1 MTTSQAQHTESLVQ
15 TSVNKNIGWLQ
26 FDGSRPLD
34 GRFWQDLAEAIT
46 STAEHDMACLVLTGG
61 EDVFSVGN
69 NLAWLSKAV
78 GSATRRG
85 EGCKAIYSAGTP
97 MRRVA
102 RLLDDLP
109 IVTVAV
115 VSGDA
120 IGAGLEL
127 ACLTDLRICIGPAIL
142 KLPEPQ
148 LGVLPDLASHER
160 LNEVLGFRLTRQ
172 LLIASETVRVEHPHS
187 GLFADHHCSDMR
199 SAAEYLR
206 AISPTLPKG
215 KVLPLLR
222 RANYHAHQ
230 AEVASRQNTQICAP
244 EQFRENIRS
253 YVELNDD

>member
-1 MTTSQAQHTESLVQ
+1 MTTSTSPQTESLVQ
-15 TSVNKNIGWLQ
+15 TSVNENVAWLQ

-34 GRFWQDLAEAIT
+34 GRFWQDLAEAIA
-46 STAEHDMACLVLTGG
+46 STTKHDMACLVLTGG

-85 EGCKAIYSAGTP
+85 ERSEALYSSGTP
-97 MRRVA
+97 MRSVA
-102 RLLDDLP
+102 RLLNDLP
-109 IVTVAV
+109 IVTVAI

-127 ACLTDLRICIGPAIL
+127 ACLTDLRICIGPANL

-160 LNEVLGFRLTRQ
+160 LNEVLGFHLTRR
-172 LLIASETVRVEHPHS
+172 LLITSETVRIEHPHF
-187 GLFADHHCSDMR
+187 GPFTDHHCSDMPG
-199 SAAEYLR
+199 AAEYVR
-206 AISPTLPKG
+206 EISLTLPKG
-215 KVLPLLR
+215 KVLPWLR
-222 RANYHAHQ
+222 RANYHARQ
-230 AEVASRQNTQICAP
+230 AELASRQNTQICAP
-244 EQFRENIRS
+244 EKFLENIRS